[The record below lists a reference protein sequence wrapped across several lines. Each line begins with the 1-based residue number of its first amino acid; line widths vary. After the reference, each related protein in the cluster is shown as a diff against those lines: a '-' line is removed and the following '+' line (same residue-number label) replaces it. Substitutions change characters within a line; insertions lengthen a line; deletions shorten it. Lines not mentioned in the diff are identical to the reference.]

1 MSLCDVFLYNA
12 ILLGLLGF
20 RRNFMTFSMIVIPIG
35 VIAAVTAAILLVVG
49 SVLSTQNG

>member
-1 MSLCDVFLYNA
+1 V
-12 ILLGLLGF
+12 
-20 RRNFMTFSMIVIPIG
+20 IVIPIG